1 MMGIYFEQNKREEIK
16 GRAWQKTATVSP

>member
-1 MMGIYFEQNKREEIK
+1 MGIYFEQNKREEIK